1 MALKD
6 KFYLFDG
13 KGNKMFSVI
22 PNNKTG
28 LYRVSG
34 IVKTYYEGK
43 RWYLTNEELETF
55 INNEKLTKGHQTN
68 LFEYL

>member
-1 MALKD
+1 MI
-6 KFYLFDG
+6 
-13 KGNKMFSVI
+13 SVI

-34 IVKTYYEGK
+34 IIKTYYEGK

-55 INNEKLTKGHQTN
+55 IANENLTKGHQTN

>member
-1 MALKD
+1 MALRD
-6 KFYLFDG
+6 KFYLFDS
-13 KGNKMFSVI
+13 KGNKMISII

-34 IVKTYYEGK
+34 IIKTYYEGK

-55 INNEKLTKGHQTN
+55 IANENLTKGHQTN

>member
-13 KGNKMFSVI
+13 KGNKMLGVI

-28 LYRVSG
+28 LYRVNG
-34 IVKTYYEGK
+34 IVQTYYEGK
-43 RWYLTNEELETF
+43 RWYLTKEELETF
-55 INNEKLTKGHQTN
+55 ISNEKLTKGHQTN
-68 LFEYL
+68 LFEFL